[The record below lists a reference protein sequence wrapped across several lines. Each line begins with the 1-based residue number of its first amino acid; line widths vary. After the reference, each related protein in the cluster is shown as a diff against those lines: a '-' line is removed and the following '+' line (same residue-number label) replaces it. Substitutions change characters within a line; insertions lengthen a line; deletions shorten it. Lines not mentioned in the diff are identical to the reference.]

1 MVKQELPDEAA
12 RKGTLA
18 ELLVKPVGPIL
29 VPSEDEDEDS
39 RKKSWHATI
48 TSGEPQLGGEDGF
61 APQSYETD
69 HHWNVDTRPAWQ
81 RHSELGPN
89 LDAEAKRKAPPEAMQ
104 ETVNPTDFDWHAAGS
119 DVDVN
124 ALRSTYEQM
133 LATDVM
139 HTDADKKAEHLND
152 DLQLLF
158 VSLIL
163 EHTEEIFR
171 CWELKKQP
179 VPLLSLIHI

>member
-1 MVKQELPDEAA
+1 MENPPDNVADTAVALQKRLQEPWLLQWPNSDDEDDDKKPDGDKPDVVKQELPDDEVAQ
-12 RKGTLA
+12 RKSTLA

-29 VPSEDEDEDS
+29 VPSEDEEEDP

-104 ETVNPTDFDWHAAGS
+104 
-119 DVDVN
+119 
-124 ALRSTYEQM
+124 R
-133 LATDVM
+133 
-139 HTDADKKAEHLND
+139 
-152 DLQLLF
+152 
-158 VSLIL
+158 
-163 EHTEEIFR
+163 
-171 CWELKKQP
+171 
-179 VPLLSLIHI
+179 

>member
-1 MVKQELPDEAA
+1 MKKRTHA
-12 RKGTLA
+12 R
-18 ELLVKPVGPIL
+18 
-29 VPSEDEDEDS
+29 
-39 RKKSWHATI
+39 SWHATI

-124 ALRSTYEQM
+124 ALRSTYDQM
-133 LATDVM
+133 LATEVM
-139 HTDADKKAEHLND
+139 RTQMRTRKLNT
-152 DLQLLF
+152 
-158 VSLIL
+158 SM
-163 EHTEEIFR
+163 TTCSSSSFR
-171 CWELKKQP
+171 
-179 VPLLSLIHI
+179 

>member
-1 MVKQELPDEAA
+1 M
-12 RKGTLA
+12 
-18 ELLVKPVGPIL
+18 KPVGPIL
-29 VPSEDEDEDS
+29 VPSEEDA

-104 ETVNPTDFDWHAAGS
+104 ETVNPMDFDWHAAGR

-124 ALRSTYEQM
+124 
-133 LATDVM
+133 
-139 HTDADKKAEHLND
+139 
-152 DLQLLF
+152 
-158 VSLIL
+158 I
-163 EHTEEIFR
+163 
-171 CWELKKQP
+171 
-179 VPLLSLIHI
+179 

>member
-1 MVKQELPDEAA
+1 
-12 RKGTLA
+12 
-18 ELLVKPVGPIL
+18 
-29 VPSEDEDEDS
+29 
-39 RKKSWHATI
+39 
-48 TSGEPQLGGEDGF
+48 
-61 APQSYETD
+61 
-69 HHWNVDTRPAWQ
+69 
-81 RHSELGPN
+81 
-89 LDAEAKRKAPPEAMQ
+89 MQ

-171 CWELKKQP
+171 CWKLKKQP
-179 VPLLSLIHI
+179 VPLRLLLLGTAGTGKTTATQTALQLSLIHI